1 MNRSTK
7 APMSAS
13 GLASPTVKEPPAAS
27 LRALPSL
34 ERLMSK
40 PTAQFLAERFG
51 RQLTLGALRQA
62 LTDLRARL
70 LAADHIDSP
79 SNTVSAVDSLIATA
93 AASLE
98 LQTQAHLCA
107 VFNMTGTVL
116 HTNLGRALLPPE
128 ALEAMRMAASEPVNL
143 EYSLQD
149 GKRGDRDDLIE
160 SLLINLTGAAAATVV
175 NNNAAAVFLSLH
187 ALASGR
193 QAILSRGELVEI
205 GGAFRIP
212 DIMRRAQVKLIEVGT
227 TNRTRLSDYEEAI
240 TSRTAILMRVHAS
253 NYTVS
258 GFTESTPLSALATL
272 AQKHQI
278 ALMEDLG
285 SGALVDLAGFGLPSE
300 PVVRDSIRQGAD
312 LVTFSG
318 DKLLGGPQAGIV
330 VGRKDLIQT
339 IKRNP
344 LKRALR
350 VDKVTLAALE
360 AVLRLYQD
368 PDRLAQRL
376 PTLRLLTRKVA
387 AIEAVAQL
395 IARCLAERLPGAE
408 WVVSVEACASMI
420 GSGSQPVERLPSMA
434 VVVRPAGKVSGRKL
448 SALEARLRRL
458 SRPVIGRIHGDALW
472 LDCRMIEHEAA
483 LINTL
488 AQLGLQSPLDS
499 PLPFDSPSALP

>member
-1 MNRSTK
+1 MESGATK
-7 APMSAS
+7 
-13 GLASPTVKEPPAAS
+13 

-34 ERLMSK
+34 DRLLSEA
-40 PTAQFLAERFG
+40 PADILVERFG
-51 RQLTLGALRQA
+51 RQLTLAALRRA
-62 LTDLRARL
+62 LVDLRVRL
-70 LAADHIDSP
+70 LANGLPHSP
-79 SNTVSAVDSLIATA
+79 SNTLPLGTSPAGGSPDDDSTSNISTLIATA
-93 AASLE
+93 AAALE
-98 LQTQAHLCA
+98 QQTQAHLCA

-128 ALEAMRMAASEPVNL
+128 ALEAMRIAASEPVNL

-160 SLLINLTGAAAATVV
+160 SLLIDLTGAPAATVV

-212 DIMRRAQVKLIEVGT
+212 DIMRRAQVKLVEVGT

-240 TSRTAILMRVHAS
+240 TARTALLMRVHTS
-253 NYTVS
+253 NYVVS
-258 GFTESTPLSALATL
+258 GFTESTPLSALAVL

-285 SGALVDLAGFGLPSE
+285 SGALLDLARFGLPSE
-300 PVVRDSIRQGAD
+300 PVVGDSIRQGAD

-318 DKLLGGPQAGIV
+318 DKLLGGPQAGII

-376 PTLRLLTRKVA
+376 PTLRLLTRNAA
-387 AIEAVAQL
+387 AIEPVARSV
-395 IARCLAERLPGAE
+395 ARCLAEQLPGSE
-408 WVVSVEACASMI
+408 WIISVEACASMI

-434 VVVRPAGKVSGRKL
+434 VVVRSVGKVSGRKL
-448 SALEARLRRL
+448 SALETRLRRL
-458 SRPVIGRIHGDALW
+458 PRPVIGRIHADALW
-472 LDCRMIEHEAA
+472 LDCRMIEHEAP

-488 AQLGLQSPLDS
+488 AQLDSQSPPDPQSPL
-499 PLPFDSPSALP
+499 P